1 MNRLTRPVPKV
12 VPFQVYDYVYA
23 YLCGHVTTEA
33 PIVERFTVALEHVTL
48 LVRMLQTL
56 GVHDHTT
63 SEDDIFNVYFNVYL
77 DATKWNGDMVTVSAQ
92 TGLVTVII
100 AC

>member
-1 MNRLTRPVPKV
+1 MNRLAPKV
-12 VPFQVYDYVYA
+12 VPIQVYDYVYA

-63 SEDDIFNVYFNVYL
+63 SEDDIFNVYL
-77 DATKWNGDMVTVSAQ
+77 DATECKGDMVTVSAQ
-92 TGLVTVII
+92 TGLVTVVIT
-100 AC
+100 C

>member
-1 MNRLTRPVPKV
+1 MPAPNV
-12 VPFQVYDYVYA
+12 VPMQVYDYVYA

-56 GVHDHTT
+56 GVYDHTT
-63 SEDDIFNVYFNVYL
+63 SEDDIFNVYL
-77 DATKWNGDMVTVSAQ
+77 DATKWNGDMVTVSTK
-92 TGLVTVII
+92 TGLVTVVIT
-100 AC
+100 C